1 VCYDAAAGT
10 FGRRLTQAPWEENP
24 AAPPVIPV
32 NPKNRTVT
40 VTTTFD
46 TRSPDVST
54 GDVRVNFD
62 SGDYADIKGVDARA
76 FAAYPNPRIDN
87 PDGWRFKTVANSSMV
102 FVYPSD
108 LVSSVLQL
116 SNVARA
122 DSKLAP
128 ATALGHTYA
137 EHNGT
142 IESNMHVHAF
152 GRPGLQYGATTAVA
166 DQHVTSTVDYS
177 YDYSVGVRP
186 QTDVAAESGQGQAIS
201 LGRTNAETK
210 QGVSLSRVKS
220 TAHASRW

>member
-1 VCYDAAAGT
+1 VD
-10 FGRRLTQAPWEENP
+10 PN
-24 AAPPVIPV
+24 
-32 NPKNRTVT
+32 NRTVT
-40 VTTTFD
+40 ATTTFD
-46 TRSPDVST
+46 TRSPEVSV
-54 GDVRVNFD
+54 GDVHVRFD
-62 SGDYADIKGVDARA
+62 PADYADIQGVDARA
-76 FAAYPNPRIDN
+76 FAAYPNPRHDN

-108 LVSSVLQL
+108 LVSQRLQL

-137 EHNGT
+137 EHNGS
-142 IESNMHVHAF
+142 IDSNMHVHAF
-152 GRPGLQYGATTAVA
+152 GRPGLQYGATTAIA
-166 DQHVTSTVDYS
+166 DHHVTSTVDYS

-201 LGRTNAETK
+201 LGRTHAETK

-220 TAHASRW
+220 TAHAARW